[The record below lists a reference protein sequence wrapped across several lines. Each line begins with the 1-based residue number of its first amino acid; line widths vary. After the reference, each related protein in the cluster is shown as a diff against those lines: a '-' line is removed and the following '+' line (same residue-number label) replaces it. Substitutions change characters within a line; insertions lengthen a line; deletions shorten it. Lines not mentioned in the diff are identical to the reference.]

1 MALFYQK
8 LVYFLLL
15 WLVLP
20 LIPLRLFVRGLKE
33 RGYWRNLPERF
44 GSGGR

>member
-1 MALFYQK
+1 MALVYQK

-15 WLVLP
+15 WLLLP
-20 LIPLRLFVRGLKE
+20 FIPLRLFVRGLKE

-44 GSGGR
+44 GSG